1 MFGSISNWITTTS
14 SNITSNIPLV
24 TLPNIPVIFP
34 KNSPKSE
41 QDILNPEKV
50 NDEHKSLTKE
60 NSADKIDPSNP
71 LTILND
77 EEKTNKQEIE
87 NKYNLENTDLVK
99 DAEEKIGVMSQLDI
113 DAQKAYGQ
121 AKEIGSNIGSK
132 IARFIIYFIFYGLK
146 CLAQIFFFDN
156 YLVVNVNQAIQKTS
170 IQARFLILGI
180 RFKRV

>member
-14 SNITSNIPLV
+14 SNITSNIPPV
-24 TLPNIPVIFP
+24 TLPNIPVIFA

-50 NDEHKSLTKE
+50 NDEQKSLTIE
-60 NSADKIDPSNP
+60 NNADKIDPSNT

-87 NKYNLENTDLVK
+87 NSYNLENADSVK
-99 DAEEKIGVMSQLDI
+99 DAQEKIGVMSQLDI

-132 IARFIIYFIFYGLK
+132 AAIY
-146 CLAQIFFFDN
+146 
-156 YLVVNVNQAIQKTS
+156 YLL
-170 IQARFLILGI
+170 F
-180 RFKRV
+180 FKR